1 MAAKKG
7 TKKEA
12 TKQSTKAP
20 EKVQGQGVKTSN
32 LNVRIDRLI
41 NRENSNVKAIASLT
55 IDGFAVHGFKIMD
68 SQNGLFIAMP
78 SNSFTDG
85 KGETQYNDIF
95 HPITKES
102 REDLIDKMKSA
113 YEKALEESQNAE
125 QDNTEEEAEALE
137 EEPPQ
142 LGPTM

>member
-12 TKQSTKAP
+12 AKQTPKAL
-20 EKVQGQGVKTSN
+20 EKAQGQGGKTSN

-68 SQNGLFIAMP
+68 SQNGLFVAMP

-85 KGETQYNDIF
+85 KGETQYSDIF

-102 REDLIDKMKSA
+102 REDLIGKMKTA
-113 YEKALEESQNAE
+113 YEKALEESQNE
-125 QDNTEEEAEALE
+125 GQDQTEEEEEGLE

-142 LGPTM
+142 LEQTM